1 MLCRPPSLAAGA
13 PPSRL
18 ASRPS
23 TLEMEKKTPR
33 RTRERILALS
43 LRMFNEIGEP
53 NVTTSAIADE
63 MNISPG
69 NLYYHFRNKEDIV
82 NALFE
87 DFEREIDKVLDAAA
101 GSERASVEDAWFL
114 LHLLFETIWKH
125 RFLYRDLNDLLSR
138 NRRLES
144 YFNQLLERK
153 TKAARALCKALAAR
167 GELVASPREIE
178 ALATNMVVV
187 ATYWL
192 SYEYVSNARRFSDAA
207 YQGAAIARGAYQVLS
222 LTGAYLTGPSR
233 QLWQRL
239 ADQYLPA
246 G

>member
-1 MLCRPPSLAAGA
+1 MD
-13 PPSRL
+13 
-18 ASRPS
+18 
-23 TLEMEKKTPR
+23 KKPPR

-69 NLYYHFRNKEDIV
+69 NLYYHFRNKDDIV

-87 DFEREIDKVLDAAA
+87 DFEREIDQVLQAR
-101 GSERASVEDAWFL
+101 GGQRASVEDAWFL

-125 RFLYRDLNDLLSR
+125 RFFYRDLNDLLSR

-153 TKAARALCKALAAR
+153 TAAARSLCTDLADR
-167 GELVASPREIE
+167 GELVASPREIDS
-178 ALATNMVVV
+178 LAVNMVVV

-192 SYEYVSNARRFSDAA
+192 SYEYVSNARRFSDSA
-207 YQGAAIARGAYQVLS
+207 YQGEAIARGAYQVLS

-233 QLWQRL
+233 ELWQRL
-239 ADQYLPA
+239 TDEYLPA

>member
-1 MLCRPPSLAAGA
+1 MD
-13 PPSRL
+13 
-18 ASRPS
+18 
-23 TLEMEKKTPR
+23 KKPPR

-87 DFEREIDKVLDAAA
+87 DFEREIDKVLEAATA
-101 GSERASVEDAWFL
+101 SERASVEDAWFV

-153 TKAARALCKALAAR
+153 TRAARALCNALAAR
-167 GELVASPREIE
+167 GERMASPREIE

-192 SYEYVSNARRFSDAA
+192 SYEYGSHARRFSDSA

-233 QLWQRL
+233 HLWQKL

-246 G
+246 R

>member
-1 MLCRPPSLAAGA
+1 
-13 PPSRL
+13 
-18 ASRPS
+18 
-23 TLEMEKKTPR
+23 MEKKTPR

-87 DFEREIDKVLDAAA
+87 DFEREIDKVLGAAA
-101 GSERASVEDAWFL
+101 GNERASVEDAWFL

-144 YFNQLLERK
+144 YFNHLLERK
-153 TKAARALCKALAAR
+153 TEAARALCNALAAR
-167 GELVASPREIE
+167 GELVASAREID

>member
-1 MLCRPPSLAAGA
+1 MQ
-13 PPSRL
+13 
-18 ASRPS
+18 
-23 TLEMEKKTPR
+23 KKTPR

-87 DFEREIDKVLDAAA
+87 DFDREIGKVLDAAT
-101 GSERASVEDAWFL
+101 GGERASVEDAWFV

-144 YFNQLLERK
+144 YFNQLLDRK
-153 TKAARALCKALAAR
+153 TRAARALCNALAAR
-167 GELVASPREIE
+167 GELMASPREIE
-178 ALATNMVVV
+178 ALAVNMVVV

-192 SYEYVSNARRFSDAA
+192 SYEYVSNARRFSDSA
-207 YQGAAIARGAYQVLS
+207 YQDAAIARGAYQVLS

-233 QLWQRL
+233 QLWQKL

>member
-1 MLCRPPSLAAGA
+1 
-13 PPSRL
+13 
-18 ASRPS
+18 
-23 TLEMEKKTPR
+23 MEKKTPR

>member
-1 MLCRPPSLAAGA
+1 
-13 PPSRL
+13 
-18 ASRPS
+18 
-23 TLEMEKKTPR
+23 MEKKTPR

-87 DFEREIDKVLDAAA
+87 DFEREIDKVLDVAA
-101 GSERASVEDAWFL
+101 GNERASVEDAWFL

-167 GELVASPREIE
+167 GELMASPREIE

>member
-1 MLCRPPSLAAGA
+1 
-13 PPSRL
+13 
-18 ASRPS
+18 
-23 TLEMEKKTPR
+23 MEKKTPR
-33 RTRERILALS
+33 RTRERILAVS
-43 LRMFNEIGEP
+43 LRMFNEVGEP

-82 NALFE
+82 NALYE
-87 DFEREIDKVLDAAA
+87 DFEREIGKVFDAADT
-101 GSERASVEDAWFL
+101 ERASVEEAWFL

-144 YFNQLLERK
+144 YFNQLLDRK
-153 TKAARALCKALAAR
+153 IQAARSLCKSLAKR
-167 GELVASPREIE
+167 GELMASPHEIE

-192 SYEYVSNARRFSDAA
+192 SYEYVSNARRFSDSA

-233 QLWQRL
+233 HLWQKL
-239 ADQYLPA
+239 ADQYLPVDQERQ
-246 G
+246 